1 METPRKDHRPRVGGN
16 GPGGGWERQSHTV
29 GGERLK
35 EGEQSPGAL
44 TVKSP
49 DFALKS

>member
-1 METPRKDHRPRVGGN
+1 METPERITDPGWWKQSLGVGGR
-16 GPGGGWERQSHTV
+16 GRATQL
-29 GGERLK
+29 GERLK

-49 DFALKS
+49 DFALRV